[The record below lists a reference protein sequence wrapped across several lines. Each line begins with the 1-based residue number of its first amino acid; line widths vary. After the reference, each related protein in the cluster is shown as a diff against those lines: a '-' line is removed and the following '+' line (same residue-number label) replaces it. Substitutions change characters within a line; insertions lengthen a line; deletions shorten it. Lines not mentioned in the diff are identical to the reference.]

1 MSQSQFAERIA
12 PENHTDRPRS
22 RADEADV
29 DGVLEAIEDA
39 DCRTIL
45 AATSDDEL
53 TVTEISDAF
62 EIARSTAYRKVEVL
76 ADAGLLEERVRIRS
90 SGNHV
95 SAYACAVEDLTLSI
109 DGETGFELRVTRAEE
124 ETVSPGAGRRF

>member
-1 MSQSQFAERIA
+1 MSQSQFAERDA
-12 PENHTDRPRS
+12 PENHTDGQRPRT
-22 RADEADV
+22 DEADV
-29 DGVLEAIEDA
+29 GGVLEAIDDA

-45 AATSDDEL
+45 AATSDEEL

-62 EIARSTAYRKVEVL
+62 DIARSTAYRKVEVL
-76 ADAGLLEERVRIRS
+76 VDAGLLEERVRIRS

-109 DGETGFELRVTRAEE
+109 DGDSGLELRVTRTEE
-124 ETVSPGAGRRF
+124 ETAFASAGRRF